1 MASATTSGTAQAVAE
16 VTIPAL
22 DGIAAKRRSL
32 GQLHGA
38 FERQISILEAD
49 CKLADPNK
57 DGTNAHSNTSMLEIL
72 DESANRLRISHTK
85 WSLRFDQLLEEDQ
98 NEEHIKE
105 YKDKWK
111 ELLEKYTMA
120 KTEVFFGR
128 FWKYVFITQL

>member
-32 GQLHGA
+32 GQLRGA

-85 WSLRFDQLLEEDQ
+85 WSK
-98 NEEHIKE
+98 I
-105 YKDKWK
+105 
-111 ELLEKYTMA
+111 
-120 KTEVFFGR
+120 
-128 FWKYVFITQL
+128 